1 MGNSNAILEEIRDEL
16 KKVNAKLEA
25 LIILNGEAEETED
38 EGEKDEETE
47 DSEKIEYLGE

>member
-1 MGNSNAILEEIRDEL
+1 
-16 KKVNAKLEA
+16 VNAKLEA

-47 DSEKIEYLGE
+47 DSKKIEYLGE